1 MVFLLDN
8 TYFAIYRKLW
18 HTDRKGIDMQTKN
31 KTSVIANEKID
42 NKKLANAEKIIL
54 NLQQELKKYIKKGHG
69 PFLAAIYDSKG
80 NLIAKTANS
89 VVNKTCSHNHAEMNA
104 IKLAEKKLGTY
115 DLSKYNLSIYVT
127 AEPCMMCLGGIM
139 WSGIKAVYYGVP
151 SERVTKITGFDEG
164 FKPNWFNEFKKRGI
178 TVYGKIEQSAGETVL
193 KDYVANKHTIYK
205 PTR

>member
-1 MVFLLDN
+1 
-8 TYFAIYRKLW
+8 
-18 HTDRKGIDMQTKN
+18 MQTKN
-31 KTSVIANEKID
+31 KISVIANEKID

-151 SERVTKITGFDEG
+151 SEHVTKITGFDEG

-178 TVYGKIEQSAGETVL
+178 TVYGQIEQSAGETVL
-193 KDYVANKHTIYK
+193 KDYVANKHTIYIMLK
-205 PTR
+205 YFKNYIWDV